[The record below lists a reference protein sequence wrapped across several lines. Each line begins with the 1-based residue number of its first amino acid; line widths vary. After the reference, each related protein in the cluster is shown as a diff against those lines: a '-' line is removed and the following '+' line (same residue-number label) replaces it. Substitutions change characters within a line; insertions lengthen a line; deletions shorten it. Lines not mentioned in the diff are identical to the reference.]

1 MLEARRND
9 SHGVLVTN
17 GKNVGRLGK
26 LITAVSEGVLLQG
39 ASGRLIVGS
48 YGRGRTQLI
57 GSKSQKMRKKMM
69 AKGLISQLYGSS
81 DVGSYV
87 KLLMLDLFLFLWM
100 H

>member
-69 AKGLISQLYGSS
+69 AKGLISQGI
-81 DVGSYV
+81 G
-87 KLLMLDLFLFLWM
+87 
-100 H
+100 

>member
-48 YGRGRTQLI
+48 YDPRG
-57 GSKSQKMRKKMM
+57 
-69 AKGLISQLYGSS
+69 
-81 DVGSYV
+81 DN
-87 KLLMLDLFLFLWM
+87 
-100 H
+100 

>member
-39 ASGRLIVGS
+39 ASGRLIVG
-48 YGRGRTQLI
+48 RQKKLI
-57 GSKSQKMRKKMM
+57 CNGHGYDCK
-69 AKGLISQLYGSS
+69 
-81 DVGSYV
+81 
-87 KLLMLDLFLFLWM
+87 
-100 H
+100 